1 MSMRTDKRR
10 LRVYPGGIS
19 ILSFIAGLSFMTG
32 LHDWRAGD
40 TSYWVAVMLVPA
52 CMGMV
57 FFMSRKLEKALS
69 L

>member
-1 MSMRTDKRR
+1 MSVRPDRQR
-10 LRVYPGGIS
+10 LGMYPAGIS
-19 ILSFIAGLSFMTG
+19 ILSFIAGLSFMTA
-32 LHDWRAGD
+32 LHDWEKGD
-40 TSYWVAVMLVPA
+40 TSYWVAVVLVPA